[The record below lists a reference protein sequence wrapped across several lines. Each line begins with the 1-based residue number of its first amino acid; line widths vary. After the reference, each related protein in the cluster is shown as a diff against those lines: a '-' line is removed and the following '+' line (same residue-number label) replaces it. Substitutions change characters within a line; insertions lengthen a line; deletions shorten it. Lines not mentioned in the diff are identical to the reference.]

1 MIRWICVHFKAHPAH
16 SKHCQDTT
24 LHIYTLMLMHTQL
37 AGGRAPAPP
46 GTGREGGAAPLCK
59 GGLTGGAGGPRAH
72 AKAEGRGGSPPP
84 IGKLL
89 PPPPPP
95 PKVRSPPLHLYPLS
109 NPTQSQGV
117 YYPTPYGRL
126 APQRPGAKTG
136 RSSNAPL
143 VLHETLIFLANHHVN
158 NTKYLSSSP
167 LFGFVPPKL
176 KSWLRPCQRRRS
188 SLRRTPY
195 ADD

>member
-1 MIRWICVHFKAHPAH
+1 MKKKMKEKVKREMIRWICVHFKAHPAH

-95 PKVRSPPLHLYPLS
+95 PKALYSSCTFEGLRNMAAEFLKLCCLCFTKRPK
-109 NPTQSQGV
+109 
-117 YYPTPYGRL
+117 GRF
-126 APQRPGAKTG
+126 K
-136 RSSNAPL
+136 L
-143 VLHETLIFLANHHVN
+143 VSVI
-158 NTKYLSSSP
+158 
-167 LFGFVPPKL
+167 
-176 KSWLRPCQRRRS
+176 R
-188 SLRRTPY
+188 
-195 ADD
+195 